1 MLICLQNYR
10 NCISENRFSST
21 SGFPLDCSS
30 HLSKAGSRYKG
41 LFQLLPWNGREL
53 DRTIMSK
60 RMMMSILL
68 WRQSIFKVELWCT
81 ISYHTVKEYFITWF
95 GGLFSFY
102 CWPLSLGRKAT
113 SRGRRLG
120 VRSPHGLGNND
131 LTTPVILLLCWKE
144 RMLGAPGCCS
154 LLRESWAEE
163 AEQVLLGQLSCGCTL
178 DCLDGCFH
186 FSGGSYLL
194 SACFWSS
201 TDWIDRQLCLT
212 SKDASN
218 LKSRCSF

>member
-1 MLICLQNYR
+1 MKI
-10 NCISENRFSST
+10 
-21 SGFPLDCSS
+21 GFLPLLAFLWIAAVIWVKQDQD
-30 HLSKAGSRYKG
+30 KG

-60 RMMMSILL
+60 RMSILL

-81 ISYHTVKEYFITWF
+81 ISYHTVKEYFITCF

-113 SRGRRLG
+113 SRGRRLD

-144 RMLGAPGCCS
+144 RMLGVPGCCS

-163 AEQVLLGQLSCGCTL
+163 AEQGAPWAVELWMHSWLFGWMLSFLRGIIFT
-178 DCLDGCFH
+178 
-186 FSGGSYLL
+186 
-194 SACFWSS
+194 
-201 TDWIDRQLCLT
+201 
-212 SKDASN
+212 
-218 LKSRCSF
+218 